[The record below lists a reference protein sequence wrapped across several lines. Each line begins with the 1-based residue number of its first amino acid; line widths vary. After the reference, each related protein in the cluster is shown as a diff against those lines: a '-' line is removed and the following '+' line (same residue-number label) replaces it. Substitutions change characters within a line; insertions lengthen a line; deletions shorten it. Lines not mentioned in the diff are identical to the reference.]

1 MDAEVRLSDDQTV
14 AQLKHIR
21 DVVRLTHAN
30 QRNVLTN
37 IGMLASSGINSHHVV
52 RIVPMLLR
60 KIMLIDIA
68 GFCWS
73 SATGDMIDAYVETPY
88 FLSAEILQSSIR
100 YQNQSQGNWPSFK

>member
-37 IGMLASSGINSHHVV
+37 IGMLASSGIN
-52 RIVPMLLR
+52 
-60 KIMLIDIA
+60 K
-68 GFCWS
+68 
-73 SATGDMIDAYVETPY
+73 
-88 FLSAEILQSSIR
+88 
-100 YQNQSQGNWPSFK
+100 